1 MNCCICLETFENFKY
16 DCSTCS
22 DGKICYDCMLAKD
35 PNLSLLHYSREE
47 LEDAIKCPCC
57 RQLNWKYHFT
67 DIITITLNEE
77 LECGET
83 FKQGFFVYPSH
94 KIFLLNRVGE
104 EEFEERFGKEGDDYQ
119 LIKIVP
125 RPICLCS
132 EATDIR
138 GRCDIHSKYF
148 LKCSVCLDTTIWHL
162 ENDYQVAME
171 LEKGRSEYP
180 NGDRILKTINEFVK
194 KNIQFSAGHS
204 AFAERAQ
211 FLYNVCEEYCHRY
224 NLNDGL

>member
-1 MNCCICLETFENFKY
+1 MNCCICLETFEKFQY

-22 DGKICYDCMLAKD
+22 DGKICFDCMIKKD
-35 PNLSLLHYSREE
+35 PSMGGFEDSREK

-57 RQLNWKYHFT
+57 RQLNWKYAYNIFLFSFVE
-67 DIITITLNEE
+67 DMEN
-77 LECGET
+77 GYY
-83 FKQGFFVYPSH
+83 FKGGDWVYPSH
-94 KIFLLNRVGE
+94 KIFLINRVGE
-104 EEFEERFGKEGDDYQ
+104 EEFENWFGKEGDDYQ

-125 RPICLCS
+125 RPICICS
-132 EATDIR
+132 GATDIR

-211 FLYNVCEEYCHRY
+211 FLYSVCEEYCHRY